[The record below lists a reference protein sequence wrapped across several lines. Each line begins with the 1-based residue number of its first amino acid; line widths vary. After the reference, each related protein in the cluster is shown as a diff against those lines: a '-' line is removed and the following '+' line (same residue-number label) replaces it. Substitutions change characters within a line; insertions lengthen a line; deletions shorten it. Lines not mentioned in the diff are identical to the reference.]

1 MTDAFSSLHL
11 SVCNY
16 RWNPLPPTSSGRK
29 CSLCTLCTAPQ
40 IAWVHLSKQLSVNS
54 VPAARKWNVSQLW
67 SRCLRD
73 KAMDTQIK
81 NTWAWPQHWTA
92 QHSSPVTWTSSY
104 ILWIGNPT
112 SVWKHWVDVPL
123 YIIFFVSRDLLD
135 NLVPCYLHV
144 YSLFLPIQFI
154 FLQQCIIYPQ
164 PNVSLQ
170 NTTSGLWVLLSLR
183 IVKKE
188 KHLGRQSVWFE
199 ECVKS
204 NLLF

>member
-81 NTWAWPQHWTA
+81 NTWTWPQHWTA

-123 YIIFFVSRDLLD
+123 YIIFLWAETCWIIWCPVTYMFTVYFFL
-135 NLVPCYLHV
+135 
-144 YSLFLPIQFI
+144 YSLFSFNTALFTPSLMLASKILHQACGFY
-154 FLQQCIIYPQ
+154 FL
-164 PNVSLQ
+164 
-170 NTTSGLWVLLSLR
+170 
-183 IVKKE
+183 
-188 KHLGRQSVWFE
+188 
-199 ECVKS
+199 
-204 NLLF
+204 